1 MKYAQIKQLAK
12 ALKNQGA
19 INKSFSLNQK
29 ADILIAE
36 IKENITK
43 VDRKKISP
51 ELAAI
56 LLDFT
61 ILAINYKPEA
71 TKTPQKTTKKTVRP
85 AKKRKI
91 TQKEFNKKLI
101 EVYLK
106 EKRRQEE
113 EGIVAITTSIIEK
126 LLRKEGIDAETFEKL
141 YNTAHGV
148 FKANENGKELI
159 QLTLEKLDDGTYQ
172 LVKNTT
178 GSQAA

>member
-43 VDRKKISP
+43 VDRKNISP

-71 TKTPQKTTKKTVRP
+71 AKTPQKTTKKA
-85 AKKRKI
+85 AKSTKNAENKEKEM
-91 TQKEFNKKLI
+91 TQEEFNIKFATLYVEIRKEEELDFVVTLRKPKI
-101 EVYLK
+101 
-106 EKRRQEE
+106 EKRFIAAH
-113 EGIVAITTSIIEK
+113 GISINAYRKMYEKVPTLFEIPENGQVMCRITTK
-126 LLRKEGIDAETFEKL
+126 KQA
-141 YNTAHGV
+141 
-148 FKANENGKELI
+148 
-159 QLTLEKLDDGTYQ
+159 DGTYRPG
-172 LVKNTT
+172 N
-178 GSQAA
+178 